1 MGQTIAFI
9 ILFLVVG
16 FILFLFELLTPSFGV
31 FTALGLIAMGSA
43 VYLAFT
49 ISPVLGIV
57 LVVVLIF
64 AIPTYFI
71 LLVKFLPGTKF
82 GGKLFLRKPPDAA
95 GGAAPEAEKH
105 DALVGKTGTAETQL
119 RPSGAIRI
127 EGQRVIAV
135 AESGIIEKGQ
145 TVKVIKA
152 KGTNVVVRPVSQG

>member
-9 ILFLVVG
+9 VLFLVVG
-16 FILFLFELLTPSFGV
+16 FLLFLFELLTPSFGV
-31 FTALGLIAMGSA
+31 FTALGLFAIGLA
-43 VYLAFT
+43 VYQAFT

-57 LVVVLIF
+57 LLVALIF
-64 AIPTYFI
+64 AIPAYFI
-71 LLVKFLPGTKF
+71 LLIKLLPRSRF
-82 GGKLFLRKPPDAA
+82 GGKLFLHKAPDAG

-135 AESGIIEKGQ
+135 AESGVIGKGQ

-152 KGTNVVVRPVSQG
+152 KGTNVVVRPAP